1 MFPKEIY
8 EIKYIFFFS
17 YFFLSLKIMSFFSD
31 SLSASI
37 YSYQNPDDEEILID
51 KLMGIYIVHDEEIKK
66 NVV

>member
-1 MFPKEIY
+1 
-8 EIKYIFFFS
+8 
-17 YFFLSLKIMSFFSD
+17 MSFFSD

-51 KLMGIYIVHDEEIKK
+51 KLMGIYIVHDETIKK